1 MDVCENIKSS
11 LYRIGSIFDMLI
23 AIAERIARM
32 QVNETIFGTLII
44 TDDKGQIAETV
55 HCVHRVAHLRKT
67 DC

>member
-1 MDVCENIKSS
+1 
-11 LYRIGSIFDMLI
+11 MLI

-55 HCVHRVAHLRKT
+55 HCVHMVAHLRKT